1 MAKGEISMQ
10 NIEQRLSREE
20 IKVRH
25 VSILGIEVE
34 TDNEMLL
41 KQLAEPDYSVHP
53 ISRPIIIMEPIGPL
67 HLDICHYDQSQ
78 RE

>member
-53 ISRPIIIMEPIGPL
+53 ISGPTLMEPIGPL